1 VDPGVAV
8 PTPTSPAVPNIEVK
22 FAVTVL
28 RDVVAK
34 TTGVVRAFETKAFPW
49 TWRLAPPAT
58 GAVPI
63 PTFEITTAVKRFA
76 SDETLSLCEKTL
88 GVVRAFEA

>member
-8 PTPTSPAVPNIEVK
+8 PTPTRLEVPNIEVK
-22 FAVTVL
+22 FAVVVL
-28 RDVVAK
+28 RDPVVK
-34 TTGVVRAFETKAFPW
+34 TFLAVIEFETKAFPW

-63 PTFEITTAVKRFA
+63 PTFELTVTVKRFVTEVA
-76 SDETLSLCEKTL
+76 FIFAEKMVP
-88 GVVRAFEA
+88 VVRAFEA

>member
-8 PTPTSPAVPNIEVK
+8 PTPTRLEVPNIDVK

-28 RDVVAK
+28 REVVAK

-58 GAVPI
+58 GVVPI
-63 PTFEITTAVKRFA
+63 PTFELTVTVKRFVTEVA
-76 SDETLSLCEKTL
+76 FIFAENMVP
-88 GVVRAFEA
+88 VVRAFEA

>member
-8 PTPTSPAVPNIEVK
+8 PTPTRLEVPNIDVK

-28 RDVVAK
+28 REVVAK

-49 TWRLAPPAT
+49 T
-58 GAVPI
+58 
-63 PTFEITTAVKRFA
+63 
-76 SDETLSLCEKTL
+76 
-88 GVVRAFEA
+88 